1 MKERFESLEKREQNL
16 VIMLGIMLVISIIY
30 FAIYQPLSQK
40 LSMAEQGLKREQQL
54 LSWVETNAAKLVQL
68 RASSGVSLSSNR
80 SSLDQIINSTARRY
94 KLTISRLQPQTNK
107 LQVTLDNASFVQ
119 LLQWIQELQLANGI
133 KVEIAEFRPQQ
144 ASGIVK
150 TRLVVSK

>member
-1 MKERFESLEKREQNL
+1 MRERFESLEKREQNL
-16 VIMLGIMLVISIIY
+16 VMMLGIMLVIAVIY
-30 FAIYQPLSQK
+30 FFIYQPLSDK
-40 LSMAEQGLKREQQL
+40 LSQAKQGLAREQQL
-54 LSWVETNAAKLVQL
+54 LTWVEKNAAKLVQL
-68 RASSGVSLSSNR
+68 RASSGVSRSNNR

-94 KLTISRLQPQTNK
+94 KLSISRLQPQSDR

-133 KVEIAEFRPQQ
+133 TVEIAEFRPQA